1 MCRLFAV
8 FILDAVVGWVVRP
21 TGVPTASLA
30 HRALPTCRTAVTTG
44 VVEPKMLLSSVD
56 GVATIMKD
64 NVNGAVEFMAK
75 YLPAVNPEFATKEKA
90 DELRAK
96 VTAQAYKNAIVN
108 DGLSS
113 VFYDSDGA
121 IRAVSFGRKVTV
133 GAEDVD
139 VYIGEREMGTKMG
152 KLAMLAQWQE
162 QDESLRPD
170 QCLTFG
176 YLSVDI
182 AYFPTPRGAG
192 AVAVKLLDYS
202 IESARTQ
209 DIKHI
214 RSPSQG
220 LFKDAVLS
228 QHADF
233 AIWSANGTKV
243 SPAYEVRSKNE
254 YLEDWNEYATRPN
267 PCNQWMYA
275 GSLVV
280 SCL

>member
-8 FILDAVVGWVVRP
+8 FILDAVVGWVAQP
-21 TGVPTASLA
+21 TGVPTAS
-30 HRALPTCRTAVTTG
+30 ALPTSRTAISTG
-44 VVEPKMLLSSVD
+44 VVAEPTMLLSSVD
-56 GVATIMKD
+56 VVATITKD
-64 NVNGAVEFMAK
+64 NVNGAVEFMAE

-113 VFYDSDGA
+113 VFHDSDGA

-192 AVAVKLLDYS
+192 AVAVKLLDHS

-228 QHADF
+228 QHIDF
-233 AIWSANGTKV
+233 AIWSANGTTV
-243 SPAYEVRSKNE
+243 SSAYEARFTNE
-254 YLEDWNEYATRPN
+254 YLKDWNEYATRPN
-267 PCNQWMYA
+267 PCNQWMYV
-275 GSLVV
+275 GSLV
-280 SCL
+280 SSTE